1 MPSSGGLLVRVAG
14 AALLRADLE
23 RVSVVTGGSLDRWKL
38 VAEGGRR
45 WAISTRRG

>member
-1 MPSSGGLLVRVAG
+1 MSSFGGLAGRVAG

-23 RVSVVTGGSLDRWKL
+23 RVNVVPGGSLDRWKP
-38 VAEGGRR
+38 VEEGGRR